1 MAWPGGPPIYVFG
14 AEKDPVD
21 GGVTRVGPPNGFRV
35 GVWPVAT
42 GERGPVGPAVDG
54 PVVCRH
60 PTATNETA
68 DIKSVANSSLRI
80 SKHLAGGKLVG
91 GYRMNF
97 RRALTKTA
105 NATKEQKSLRPELC
119 KQCGLDRKQWN
130 DGSF

>member
-1 MAWPGGPPIYVFG
+1 MYVFG
-14 AEKDPVD
+14 VEKDPVD

-42 GERGPVGPAVDG
+42 GESGPVGPAVDG

-91 GYRMNF
+91 GYRMIL
-97 RRALTKTA
+97 RGALTKTA
-105 NATKEQKSLRPELC
+105 KATKEQKSISPRVC
-119 KQCGLDRKQWN
+119 KQIGLNWKQCIDRSVWL
-130 DGSF
+130 